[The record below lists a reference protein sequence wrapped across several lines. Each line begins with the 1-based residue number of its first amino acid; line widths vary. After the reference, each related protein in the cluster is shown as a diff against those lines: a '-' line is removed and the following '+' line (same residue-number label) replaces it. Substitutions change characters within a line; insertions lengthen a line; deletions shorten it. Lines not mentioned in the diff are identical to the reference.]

1 MIITWHLLLYLLLL
15 FDWRMRITFDTSDV
29 YLYCFSLLYL
39 NILYDYY
46 HYYTQWWIAT
56 TILYDIY
63 FHNKLSARAQRNITE
78 RKKHTYIWVL
88 HVRKQ
93 ILGFYLWPG
102 TFWTPCFWMGL
113 FNFELPPPLK
123 VYLAGRSNF
132 TMTLNKNPSNW
143 PYSWW
148 WWWRHGPY
156 FAMPKAVKGRDSSN
170 WCAVAQLPAKW
181 TLKK

>member
-15 FDWRMRITFDTSDV
+15 FDWRMRITFDTPDV

-63 FHNKLSARAQRNITE
+63 FHNKFSARAQRNITE

-93 ILGFYLWPG
+93 ILGFSSMTGDVLNPLPFQLR
-102 TFWTPCFWMGL
+102 TTTSFKNLSCRS
-113 FNFELPPPLK
+113 FELDNDRYQINLVADDDVTVPTLQCPRQSRDGIVPID
-123 VYLAGRSNF
+123 ARSHDCQQNE
-132 TMTLNKNPSNW
+132 
-143 PYSWW
+143 
-148 WWWRHGPY
+148 R
-156 FAMPKAVKGRDSSN
+156 
-170 WCAVAQLPAKW
+170 
-181 TLKK
+181 